1 MEEREKEQKKQKTKA
16 VREEQDAQ
24 KPQTVQVAQDVFK
37 GKPVEGEDRVLKVG
51 MQAFG
56 EEMVQYMG
64 QEGKIV
70 RVAPTEQVHLENRK
84 LLEDFNFE
92 MDGGYWRH
100 YEFESDE
107 IRVKDLRRFREY
119 EAFVSMTYEV
129 PVITTVVCSAD
140 MKQVRSC
147 IEQGINTYKVE
158 VVQLKQKNADWELQ
172 NIWSKME
179 SGDKLTKVDL
189 VAVALLPLMSGDT
202 SIYDRCS
209 QGFQILKKAQEN
221 MEKEEIK
228 KLQAMLYTLACK
240 FLTEED
246 LIKLKEAIDMTVLG
260 QALIN
265 DATEKGII
273 ALINA
278 GRHFKAS
285 KEETTAIVKD
295 EYSLSQKR
303 AEDYVT
309 QYWGE

>member
-1 MEEREKEQKKQKTKA
+1 MEEREKEQKKQRTKA
-16 VREEQDAQ
+16 IREEQDAQ

-56 EEMVQYMG
+56 E
-64 QEGKIV
+64 
-70 RVAPTEQVHLENRK
+70 
-84 LLEDFNFE
+84 
-92 MDGGYWRH
+92 
-100 YEFESDE
+100 
-107 IRVKDLRRFREY
+107 
-119 EAFVSMTYEV
+119 
-129 PVITTVVCSAD
+129 
-140 MKQVRSC
+140 
-147 IEQGINTYKVE
+147 
-158 VVQLKQKNADWELQ
+158 DWELQ

-179 SGDKLTKVDL
+179 CGDKLTKVDL

-221 MEKEEIK
+221 VEKEEIK

-246 LIKLKEAIDMTVLG
+246 LIKLKEVIDMTVLG
-260 QALIN
+260 QALVN

-285 KEETTAIVKD
+285 KEETTAIVKV
-295 EYSLSQKR
+295 EYSLSPKR

-309 QYWGE
+309 QYWDE

>member
-1 MEEREKEQKKQKTKA
+1 MTEREGYMEEREKEQETQETK
-16 VREEQDAQ
+16 
-24 KPQTVQVAQDVFK
+24 VAQDASR
-37 GKPVEGEDRVLKVG
+37 GRPAEGEDRVLKVG

-64 QEGKIV
+64 QKGKIV

-140 MKQVRSC
+140 IEQVRSC
-147 IEQGINTYKVE
+147 MEQGINTYKVE
-158 VVQLKQKNADWELQ
+158 VVQLKQKNADQELQ
-172 NIWSKME
+172 NIWR
-179 SGDKLTKVDL
+179 KLEGGGKLSKVDL
-189 VAVALLPLMSGDT
+189 VAVALLPLMSGVT
-202 SIYDRCS
+202 GIYDRCC
-209 QGFQILKKAQEN
+209 QGFRILQLAQEKF
-221 MEKEEIK
+221 EKEEIK

-246 LIKLKEAIDMTVLG
+246 LIRLKEAIDMTVLG
-260 QALIN
+260 KMLMN
-265 DATEKGII
+265 DGIGRGENLLAMLMNRLLSDNRVEDAMLATNDEK
-273 ALINA
+273 A
-278 GRHFKAS
+278 RKQFY
-285 KEETTAIVKD
+285 KEYGLVKN
-295 EYSLSQKR
+295 
-303 AEDYVT
+303 EDLD
-309 QYWGE
+309 